1 MEVKKWIVENK
12 DFREMMT
19 VYDKPRFLLYLDP
32 PYLEGE
38 RLIGSVSKLM
48 ISGTSEKDRRKFW
61 VLFAQPLIE
70 RS

>member
-19 VYDKPRFLLYLDP
+19 VYNKPGFLLYLDP

-48 ISGTSEKDRRKFW
+48 ISGTSRKRSTNI
-61 VLFAQPLIE
+61 LGLIC
-70 RS
+70 STSQ

>member
-12 DFREMMT
+12 DFREMIT
-19 VYDKPRFLLYLDP
+19 VYNKPRFLLYLDP

-48 ISGTSEKDRRKFW
+48 ISGTSRKRSTNI
-61 VLFAQPLIE
+61 QGLIC
-70 RS
+70 STSQ